1 VSLLVFRIII
11 LITGIISIM
20 LGYSYSHELY
30 GTTEAEVEQWGYS
43 AQVLG
48 FIMICLIFNA
58 KWEFF
63 SKLLLYLNML
73 IQIPPIILWFIFHGS
88 IITDWTYS
96 PFIAHWALSIPHILI
111 FILCLVLLR
120 HLNKS
125 ALTPSH

>member
-11 LITGIISIM
+11 FMTGIVSIM

-30 GTTEAEVEQWGYS
+30 GTTEAEVEQWGYF

-63 SKLLLYLNML
+63 SKLVLYLNIL
-73 IQIPPIILWFIFHGS
+73 IQIPPIILWFIFHGYR
-88 IITDWTYS
+88 ITDAPPTIS
-96 PFIAHWALSIPHILI
+96 DQFIAHWAFSIPHILI
-111 FILCLVLLR
+111 FILCLVLLHHQKR
-120 HLNKS
+120 L
-125 ALTPSH
+125 A